1 MMCPMFG
8 NPLGHPL
15 GLLLAGA
22 LAALQTGAQF
32 ELSPGPFE
40 RTWAL
45 VDARVEPR
53 LPEGLP
59 LLAQGPDAPWSEW
72 AARLR
77 ACRTAAPPERAAA
90 RLWAAVFAARGGR
103 SDDAWEHLAHA
114 GEAPAGLRAVLP
126 LFAPGVAPADL
137 AAWPELPDGAVLAPL
152 LPPPSVPASEV
163 LLGIGRVR
171 EGHTVVRGFRVGA
184 AQVALTLRI
193 EGDGVTIELAHEGG
207 GACAVEVVVPEPP
220 DFKLSSVHV
229 DWETVSAPAGRVRIE
244 LAPGAEPVT
253 VYGRYRPRRIE
264 WPTSTP
270 DGLNVQLERDGLSL
284 WLAQGES
291 APELCAGL
299 AALLGVEVRAAVGL
313 AAPERGLV
321 LDLRDGEARAA
332 KLAGIVSLAERFA
345 LAR

>member
-1 MMCPMFG
+1 MMCAMLP
-8 NPLGHPL
+8 
-15 GLLLAGA
+15 LLLAGA
-22 LAALQTGAQF
+22 FAALQTGVQF

-53 LPEGLP
+53 LPAGLP
-59 LLAQGPDAPWSEW
+59 LAADAPWSEW
-72 AARLR
+72 AARLQTCR
-77 ACRTAAPPERAAA
+77 AGAPAERAGA
-90 RLWAAVFAARGGR
+90 RLWAAVLAARGGR

-114 GEAPAGLRAVLP
+114 GEDPAGLRAVLP
-126 LFAPGVAPADL
+126 LLVPGVAPADL
-137 AAWPELPDGAVLAPL
+137 DAWPALPDGALLAPL
-152 LPPPSVPASEV
+152 LPPPEGPAREV

-171 EGHTVVRGFRVGA
+171 AGHTAVRGFRVGA
-184 AQVALTLRI
+184 AQVALALRV

-207 GACAVEVVVPEPP
+207 GACALDVVVPVPP
-220 DFKLSSVHV
+220 DFRLGSVHV
-229 DWETVSAPAGRVRIE
+229 DWESVAAPEARVRVE
-244 LAPGAEPVT
+244 LAPGTEPVT
-253 VYGRYRPRRIE
+253 IYGRYRPRRIE

-270 DGLNVQLERDGLSL
+270 DALNAQLERDGLSL

-291 APELCAGL
+291 AAELCAGL
-299 AALLGVEVRAAVGL
+299 AALLGVEARAAAGA

-321 LDLRDGEARAA
+321 LDLRDADTRAA